1 MLQICQLCKRDETM
15 RIIGH
20 GPTDRR
26 RIECFPI
33 VQGIRLSREPLRGR
47 TGEALRIQE
56 TVRPYFEN
64 RGFRLPRCWQHRR
77 VPGALLEFPVPL
89 PFLRLRRHR
98 WHGMPS
104 QPSLQS
110 HSFGHSGE
118 RFHNAR
124 YPFDFVI
131 IPLFPSEIVIKFFF
145 FLQKVKYYWKYILRI
160 LFSLRE
166 IMTDND
172 LWSLRSRW
180 RMRRREKLMQ
190 IIS

>member
-20 GPTDRR
+20 GPADRR

-131 IPLFPSEIVIKFFF
+131 IPLFPSEIAIKFFSSC
-145 FLQKVKYYWKYILRI
+145 KKWNII
-160 LFSLRE
+160 GNIFSGSLLRE

>member
-20 GPTDRR
+20 GPADRR

-104 QPSLQS
+104 QSSLQS

-124 YPFDFVI
+124 YHPFDFVI
-131 IPLFPSEIVIKFFF
+131 IPLFPSEIVIKFFSSC
-145 FLQKVKYYWKYILRI
+145 KKWNII
-160 LFSLRE
+160 GNIFSGSLLRE